1 MKLGIIGKPQSGK
14 TTVFNAASGKLEAVG
29 DFSKVAHRSV
39 IKIPDERVDILAE
52 IIKPKKITFA
62 EIEFLD
68 APGFTGKGK
77 DTTEVDINPELRL
90 MDALIVVLDAF
101 SLNSNPKADLNNLMD
116 EIILS
121 DQLLIENNI
130 EKRERKIKLSGDK
143 AGQMELEFLRKCQ
156 SCLEQEKL
164 LIDLEMSPQE
174 EKSVRGYMFLTKK
187 PLLVVLNIAE
197 SNIKNTNE
205 LIWEFSDFVSSGKR
219 EITTLCGNIE
229 MELISLDVD
238 DRKMFMAELGIEKPA
253 VEQVV
258 QKAYSLIGLISYL
271 TAAEPE
277 VRAWTIKKGTTA
289 QKAAGVIHS
298 DIERG
303 FIRAEVISYDDYLK
317 YKTPAAIKAAGK
329 MRLEGKDYIVQDGD
343 VILFRFN
350 V

>member
-29 DFSKVAHRSV
+29 DFTKVSHRSV
-39 IKIPDERVDILAE
+39 IKVPDERVNILAE

-77 DTTEVDINPELRL
+77 DSTDVDINPELRL

-101 SLNSNPKADLNNLMD
+101 SPDSNPKADLNDLID
-116 EIILS
+116 EMILA

-143 AGQMELEFLRKCQ
+143 TGQMELEFLRKCQ
-156 SCLEQEKL
+156 LHLEQEKL
-164 LIDLEMSPQE
+164 LIDLEMSQQE
-174 EKSVRGYMFLTKK
+174 EKSVRGYMFLTQK
-187 PLLVVLNIAE
+187 PLLIVFNIDEAK
-197 SNIKNTNE
+197 IKNTE
-205 LIWEFSDFVSSGKR
+205 KLIDEYSDFVSTGKR
-219 EITTLCGNIE
+219 EVTALCGNVE
-229 MELISLDVD
+229 MELISLDID

-253 VEQVV
+253 VDQVV
-258 QKAYSLIGLISYL
+258 QKSYSLIGLISYL

-277 VRAWTIKKGTTA
+277 VRAWTIKKGMTA
-289 QKAAGVIHS
+289 QTAAGVIHS

-303 FIRAEVISYDDYLK
+303 FIRAEVISYDDYLE

-329 MRLEGKDYIVQDGD
+329 MRLEGKDYIVKDGD